1 LISGLIS
8 AAFGLLPSVAPGQS
22 HEGYLDDKL
31 ADLRR
36 PYGAGSL
43 LFAPF
48 PTLKRGANHHCASG
62 AIEIRMSLGH
72 NIEIGMSR
80 VNNIEIRMNLVNN
93 IEIRMNLVNDIE
105 IGMSLGQ
112 NIEIRMRRVN
122 NLDSCDCPVRRC
134 GTDAPGK
141 RRYVS

>member
-1 LISGLIS
+1 MISGLIS

-62 AIEIRMSLGH
+62 AIEIRMSRVN
-72 NIEIGMSR
+72 NIEIGMS
-80 VNNIEIRMNLVNN
+80 
-93 IEIRMNLVNDIE
+93 LVNDIE
-105 IGMSLGQ
+105 IGMSLGH
-112 NIEIRMRRVN
+112 NIEIRMSLVN